1 MEENESTESDVQVV
15 APSTKVLASRSLRD
29 WSAAPVERRVSL
41 ENATE
46 ETQVNI
52 LVKRSRVQLAAL
64 VMHRVKDHRLMRI
77 EIVADGSGEWSA
89 VPHGK
94 AEHMPALSAKTA
106 EAAQGLKQCISY
118 FKSVFENSART
129 KCGA

>member
-15 APSTKVLASRSLRD
+15 APSTKVLAGRSLRD

-64 VMHRVKDHRLMRI
+64 VMHRVKDYRLMRI
-77 EIVADGSGEWSA
+77 EIVADGPGKWSA
-89 VPHGK
+89 VSHGK

-106 EAAQGLKQCISY
+106 EAAQDRKQCY
-118 FKSVFENSART
+118 HLFQKRFR
-129 KCGA
+129 K